1 MTALLIRGA
10 EVENRLVDVRVVGE
24 RITEIGALR
33 HRPGEFELD
42 AGGGA
47 LLPGLHDHH
56 LHLLALAR
64 ASTSVR
70 CGPPEVTDRSGL
82 ADVLR
87 AAPGHWVRGVGYHE
101 SVAGIPDRHLLDQLV
116 PDRPVRVQHRG
127 GALWVLNTR
136 ALTELDLHDAAED
149 GRLWRADPLLRQR
162 LAEPPPDLAALG
174 AHLAALGIT
183 GVTDAT
189 PNLTDDTVRL
199 LTESG
204 LPQRLHLLGAPQHLP
219 LPPHATVGPHK
230 ILPADHEP
238 PDWDGLRAEIN
249 EAHARRRPVAV
260 HAVTREAL
268 VVTLAAFA
276 ETGTL
281 PGDRIEHAALVG
293 DDSIPLIADLG
304 LAVVTQP
311 GFVVA
316 RGVEYRRDIPAADH
330 RDLYRHASLLRA
342 GVKAVASSDAPFGD
356 EDPWWTMVA
365 AGHRELAPD
374 ERVSVEGVLAG
385 LLSPLDDPGGPP
397 RRVEVGA
404 DADLCLLRA
413 PLADALSA
421 PHRDAVAA
429 TICRGEL
436 AYLAR

>member
-1 MTALLIRGA
+1 MLIRRA
-10 EVENRLVDVRVVGE
+10 EVGKRLVDVRVAGE
-24 RITEIGALR
+24 HVTEIGALR
-33 HRPGEFELD
+33 PRRGEIELD
-42 AGGGA
+42 AAGGA

-56 LHLLALAR
+56 LHLLSLAR
-64 ASTSVR
+64 ASTSLR
-70 CGPPEVTDRSGL
+70 CGPPEVTDLPGL
-82 ADVLR
+82 ARVLR
-87 AAPGHWVRGVGYHE
+87 AAPGHWVRGIGYHE
-101 SVAGIPDRHLLDQLV
+101 SVAGIPDRHLLDRLV
-116 PDRPVRVQHRG
+116 PGRPVRVQHRG
-127 GALWVLNTR
+127 GALWLLNTR
-136 ALTELDLHDAAED
+136 ALTELDLLDEAED

-162 LAEPPPDLAALG
+162 LAEPAPDLTEVG
-174 AHLAALGIT
+174 RRLAALGIT

-189 PNLTDDTVRL
+189 PNLSADTVRL
-199 LTESG
+199 LSESG
-204 LPQRLHLLGAPQHLP
+204 LPQRLRLLGAPQHLP
-219 LPPHATVGPHK
+219 LPPHVTAGPHK

-293 DDSIPLIADLG
+293 DDAIPLIADLG

-311 GFVVA
+311 GFVAA
-316 RGVEYRRDIPAADH
+316 RGAEYRRDIPTAEH
-330 RDLYRHASLLRA
+330 HDLYRYASLLRA
-342 GVKAVASSDAPFGD
+342 GVRVAASSDAPFAD
-356 EDPWWTMVA
+356 EDPWSTMVA
-365 AGHRELAPD
+365 AGNRELAPD
-374 ERVSVEGVLAG
+374 ERVSAGEVLAG

-397 RRVEVGA
+397 RRVAVGA

-436 AYLAR
+436 VYLGR

>member
-1 MTALLIRGA
+1 MLIRRA
-10 EVENRLVDVRVVGE
+10 EVQGRSVDVRVAGR
-24 RITEIGALR
+24 RIAEIGALHR
-33 HRPGEFELD
+33 RPGELELD
-42 AGGGA
+42 AAGGA

-56 LHLLALAR
+56 LHLLSLAR
-64 ASTSVR
+64 ASTSLR
-70 CGPPEVTDRSGL
+70 CGPPEVTDLAGL
-82 ADVLR
+82 ARVLR
-87 AAPGHWVRGVGYHE
+87 TAPGDWVRGIGYHE
-101 SVAGIPDRHLLDQLV
+101 SVAGIPDRHLLDRLV
-116 PDRPVRVQHRG
+116 ADRPVRLQHRG
-127 GALWVLNTR
+127 GALWLLNTR
-136 ALTELDLHDAAED
+136 ALTELDLLDKAED

-162 LAEPPPDLAALG
+162 LAEPAPDLAG
-174 AHLAALGIT
+174 IGRRLAALGIT

-189 PNLTDDTVRL
+189 PNLTDDTVAL
-199 LTESG
+199 LTESN
-204 LPQRLHLLGAPQHLP
+204 LPQRLHLLGARHDVP

-293 DDSIPLIADLG
+293 EDSIPLIADLG
-304 LAVVTQP
+304 LAVITQP

-316 RGVEYRRDIPAADH
+316 RGTEYRRDIPAADH
-330 RDLYRHASLLRA
+330 PDLYRYASLLRA
-342 GVKAVASSDAPFGD
+342 GVKVATGSDAPFAD
-356 EDPWWTMVA
+356 EDPWWTMLA
-365 AGHRELAPD
+365 AGTRELASG
-374 ERVSVEGVLAG
+374 ERVPAGEVLAG

-421 PHRDAVAA
+421 PHRDVVAA
-429 TICRGEL
+429 TICRGEP

>member
-1 MTALLIRGA
+1 MLIHRA
-10 EVENRLVDVRVVGE
+10 EVEHRLVDVRVAGE
-24 RITEIGALR
+24 RITEIGGLR
-33 HRPGEFELD
+33 HRPGELELD

-56 LHLLALAR
+56 LHLLSLAR
-64 ASTSVR
+64 AATSLR
-70 CGPPEVTDRSGL
+70 CGPPEVTDLAGL
-82 ADVLR
+82 ATVLR
-87 AAPGHWVRGVGYHE
+87 AAPGDWVRGVGYHE
-101 SVAGIPDRHLLDQLV
+101 SVAGVPDRHLLDRLV
-116 PDRPVRVQHRG
+116 PDRPVRLQHRG
-127 GALWVLNTR
+127 GALWLLNTR
-136 ALTELDLHDAAED
+136 ALTELDLLDEARD
-149 GRLWRADPLLRQR
+149 GRLWRADPLLRRR
-162 LAEPPPDLAALG
+162 LAEPAPDLAEVG
-174 AHLAALGIT
+174 QRLAALGIT

-189 PNLTDDTVRL
+189 PNLTDDTVAL

-204 LPQRLHLLGAPQHLP
+204 LPQRLHLLGAPLHRP

-249 EAHARRRPVAV
+249 EAHAHRRPVAV

-293 DDSIPLIADLG
+293 EDSIPLIADLG
-304 LAVVTQP
+304 LVVVTQP

-316 RGVEYRRDIPAADH
+316 RGAEYRRGVPVADH
-330 RDLYRHASLLRA
+330 NDLYRYASLRRA
-342 GVKAVASSDAPFGD
+342 GVKVVASSDAPFAD

-365 AGHRELAPD
+365 AGSRELAPD
-374 ERVSVEGVLAG
+374 ERVVAAAVLAG

-397 RRVEVGA
+397 RRIAVGA
-404 DADLCLLRA
+404 DADLCLLRT
-413 PLADALSA
+413 PLAEALSV
-421 PHRDAVAA
+421 PHRDVVAA

-436 AYLAR
+436 AYLAT